1 MCLIIG
7 AAFLRETLETQTDQA
22 HKTSEIEPSEEKATI
37 HLAIADLK
45 VLAQQVRVLPRVY
58 NYS

>member
-22 HKTSEIEPSEEKATI
+22 HKTSEIEPSKEKATI
-37 HLAIADLK
+37 HLAIGDLK
-45 VLAQQVRVLPRVY
+45 VLREREDY
-58 NYS
+58 M